1 MAKVNLPLLSG
12 EVRGKIGNVIF
23 FKRNGK
29 QLARVRTIPSNPR
42 SEKQMAVRNNMAG
55 LSKLFKGEGNI
66 TLRKPDG
73 FIVVENGLTEE
84 ERRMWKEFSKS
95 RSDGLN
101 DGRLLF
107 IGKNLER
114 LNNNLDF
121 MRIPE

>member
-1 MAKVNLPLLSG
+1 
-12 EVRGKIGNVIF
+12 
-23 FKRNGK
+23 
-29 QLARVRTIPSNPR
+29 
-42 SEKQMAVRNNMAG
+42 MAVRNNMAG